1 MPDECS
7 RSERQFP
14 SLIEETPAE
23 VDIVSGCD
31 ELGLKP
37 SNRVQGFPAYYEI
50 TAGKVLRAEVL
61 GKDVRRGSG
70 SRGYDGFL

>member
-1 MPDECS
+1 MPDECG
-7 RSERQFP
+7 RSERQLP

-50 TAGKVLRAEVL
+50 AAGKVLRAEVP
-61 GKDVRRGSG
+61 GEDVRRGSG
-70 SRGYDGFL
+70 SRGYNGFL